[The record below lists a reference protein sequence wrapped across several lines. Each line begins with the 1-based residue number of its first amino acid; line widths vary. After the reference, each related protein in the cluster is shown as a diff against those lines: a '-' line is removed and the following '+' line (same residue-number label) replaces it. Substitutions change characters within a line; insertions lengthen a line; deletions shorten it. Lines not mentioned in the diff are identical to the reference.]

1 MTEREGKKSMEQ
13 QIRFEE
19 AMQKLSEIVEKLE
32 GGEGSLDEMIRLY
45 EEGMSLVKSCETQLD
60 AYEAKIERLNETA
73 EVAGNAE

>member
-60 AYEAKIERLNETA
+60 AYEAKIVSLNESI
-73 EVAGNAE
+73 EEKRNAE